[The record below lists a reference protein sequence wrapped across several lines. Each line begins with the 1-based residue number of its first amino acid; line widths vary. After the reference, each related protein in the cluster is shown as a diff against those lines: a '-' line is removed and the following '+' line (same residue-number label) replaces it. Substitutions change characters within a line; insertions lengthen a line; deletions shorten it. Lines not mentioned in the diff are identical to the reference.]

1 MPASTGT
8 VRSFP
13 RDLATR
19 PQGAR
24 FPVQIAVHVP
34 KETAQKVPVQLMANP
49 SNGSSVRAQG
59 IAEQAQH
66 GHNHLPLI
74 AACS

>member
-8 VRSFP
+8 VEAVSF

-34 KETAQKVPVQLMANP
+34 LETAQKVPVQLMMNS

-59 IAEQAQH
+59 TAEQAQLSMAITTSH
-66 GHNHLPLI
+66 
-74 AACS
+74 